1 MILKDKIRQLDRE
14 RMYTSIY
21 NFPDQ
26 IIDSKLLMSK
36 IVLRHRDEIN
46 SILVCGMGGSAIG
59 ADLVKSITSDVL
71 DKQISINRD
80 YKLPKWV
87 DSKTLIIL
95 SSFSGNTEEVL
106 SCLEDCKI
114 NSFKPIIISTGGKLV
129 QNAIEHNFEYIQFE
143 NNKIQPRAAV
153 GYSISLL
160 LLLLNRLSLLSDG
173 IVSELDVCH
182 TVLQN
187 YRDELLENESSNCA
201 ISFAEALYESYPII
215 YSSSNIE
222 SLAFRFRCQLAENS
236 KMLSSHFSIPEQ
248 NHNEIEGFLSSKTDA
263 FVIVWIDSFIDNNQ
277 VEKRFNV
284 TQNILENSCKKQILL
299 SEYMSLH
306 DKSKFISIM
315 LSVYFLDWVSY
326 YLGILNNVNPSE
338 IPNIKKIKSNL

>member
-87 DSKTLIIL
+87 DNKTLIIL

-236 KMLSSHFSIPEQ
+236 KIIASHNIFPEQ
-248 NHNEIEGFLSSKTDA
+248 NHNEIEAFKNSNDQDIA
-263 FVIVWIDSFIDNNQ
+263 FVWLIDESDSQ
-277 VEKRFNV
+277 
-284 TQNILENSCKKQILL
+284 QNIKRMKTTQGLLKDVGTHLIIKVNEVSRYERILKMVN
-299 SEYMSLH
+299 Y
-306 DKSKFISIM
+306 
-315 LSVYFLDWVSY
+315 LDWISY
-326 YLGILNNVNPSE
+326 YCAILNNTNPTT
-338 IPNIKKIKSNL
+338 IDKINKLKSLL